1 MYEFLSRNMK
11 PYIVDMTGATLDQVL
26 YSVYRKHP
34 VLAIRGNGSACVIVA
49 YDQSGI
55 TIYDPV
61 RGDRVKLGMI
71 EAVKD
76 FKKSGNVFI
85 GYVN

>member
-1 MYEFLSRNMK
+1 M
-11 PYIVDMTGATLDQVL
+11 
-26 YSVYRKHP
+26 
-34 VLAIRGNGSACVIVA
+34 IVA

-61 RGDRVKLGMI
+61 KGDRVKLGMI